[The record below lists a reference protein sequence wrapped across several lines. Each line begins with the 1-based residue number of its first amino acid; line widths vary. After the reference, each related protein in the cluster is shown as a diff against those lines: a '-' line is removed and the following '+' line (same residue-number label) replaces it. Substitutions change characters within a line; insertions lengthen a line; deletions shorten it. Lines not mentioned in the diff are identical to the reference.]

1 MEEITYSICAIY
13 CTLSKMIRLEGPF
26 FRKRLISRAFGQ
38 KGRTPT
44 LYQNWGSFMC
54 MLYTKDA
61 EKTNSKPMCFE
72 FERKNKGAK
81 YSFRR
86 QAETERCEL
95 VLTCVR
101 TPVIIQFG
109 VSYLQRG

>member
-1 MEEITYSICAIY
+1 
-13 CTLSKMIRLEGPF
+13 
-26 FRKRLISRAFGQ
+26 
-38 KGRTPT
+38 
-44 LYQNWGSFMC
+44 MC
-54 MLYTKDA
+54 MLYTKEA

-95 VLTCVR
+95 VLTWRR
-101 TPVIIQFG
+101 TPIIQSSDAFG
-109 VSYLQRG
+109 VTSSEIGVTAENAGSHL